1 MKTALRKKRA
11 ALRATDLH
19 PHTIRE
25 PEHKRDVAYDSESLC
40 LEHNDEESAI
50 EWGSTIAA
58 IRAVLS
64 IPTIKTL
71 SLHRLAQAELD
82 NSLTSDIPNDECRM
96 ILRDLC
102 RAGWFPEYDPAS
114 VCTRKIATIQV
125 DGKRY
130 EVGSYD

>member
-1 MKTALRKKRA
+1 MNTALRKKRA

-25 PEHKRDVAYDSESLC
+25 LEHKLDTARDSVSICVEHGDDESVTEWEVCVAA
-40 LEHNDEESAI
+40 LE
-50 EWGSTIAA
+50 
-58 IRAVLS
+58 RVLA

-71 SLHRLAQAELD
+71 SLHPLAQSELD
-82 NSLTSDIPNDECRM
+82 NSVTADMPNDERRM

-102 RAGWFPEYDPAS
+102 RAGWFPEESPTA
-114 VCTRKIATIQV
+114 VCTRKIRTVQV

-130 EVGSYD
+130 EVGSYE